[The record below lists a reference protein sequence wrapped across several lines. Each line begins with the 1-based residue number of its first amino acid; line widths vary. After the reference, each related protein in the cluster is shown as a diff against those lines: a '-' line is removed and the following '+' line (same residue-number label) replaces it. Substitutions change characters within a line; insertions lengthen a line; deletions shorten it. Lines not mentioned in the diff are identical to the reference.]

1 VSRAA
6 GDGLSGG
13 PPPVVTRGDV
23 AAGLRRLGVAADDTV
38 FFHSSLRSLGYVDG
52 GADAVIDGFGD
63 AVGPQGTVVVPTF
76 TLLGRVGP
84 FGSWYD
90 HERSPS
96 TVGTITETLR
106 RRPDA
111 IRSVHPI
118 HSVAA
123 LGRRAEAVTAGHRTA
138 HGRVSPWCDAAFA
151 WGSPF
156 DLLARWNAWYVLLGV
171 TDSVQTIMH
180 YVEAIVA
187 DAVVQRAPAAGRRAV
202 VAGIRRWGTPG
213 VWASLDRVRL
223 GAAIQDGGTYRTT
236 TVGAATVR
244 AARFQTVLRDSLDV
258 VLGDPATWLNAPFR
272 EWMGQPPAAP
282 DVLAAYTAPAGVPP
296 PPDAPADG
304 AGVSC
309 AGNVAP

>member
-1 VSRAA
+1 MTRA
-6 GDGLSGG
+6 
-13 PPPVVTRGDV
+13 DV
-23 AAGLRRLGVAADDTV
+23 AAGLGRLGIAAGETV
-38 FFHSSLRSLGYVDG
+38 FFHSSLRSLGHVDG
-52 GADAVIDGFGD
+52 GADAVVDGVAD
-63 AVGPQGTVVVPTF
+63 AVGPLGTVAVPTF

-90 HERSPS
+90 HEQSPS
-96 TVGTITETLR
+96 TVGAITETLR
-106 RRPDA
+106 RRPGA

-123 LGRRAEAVTAGHRTA
+123 LGRRATALTAGHLLA

-171 TDSVQTIMH
+171 TYNVQTIMH

-187 DAVVQRAPAAGRRAV
+187 DAVVQRAPPAARGAV

-223 GAAIQDGGTYRTT
+223 GEAIQARGAYAVTGI
-236 TVGAATVR
+236 GAATVR
-244 AARFQTVLRDSLDV
+244 AAPFQTVLGHSLDV
-258 VLGDPATWLNAPFR
+258 VLGDPAAWLNPPFR
-272 EWMGQPPAAP
+272 EWMGAPPAPRA
-282 DVLAAYTAPAGVPP
+282 VLAAYTAPEGVPP
-296 PPDAPADG
+296 LDPPGGG

-309 AGNVAP
+309 AGNVALP

>member
-1 VSRAA
+1 
-6 GDGLSGG
+6 
-13 PPPVVTRGDV
+13 V
-23 AAGLRRLGVAADDTV
+23 A
-38 FFHSSLRSLGYVDG
+38 
-52 GADAVIDGFGD
+52 
-63 AVGPQGTVVVPTF
+63 VPTF

-90 HERSPS
+90 HEQSPS

-106 RRPDA
+106 RRRGA
-111 IRSVHPI
+111 LRSVHPI

-123 LGRRAEAVTAGHRTA
+123 LGRRAAALTAGHLLA

-171 TDSVQTIMH
+171 TYNVQTIVH

-187 DAVVQRAPAAGRRAV
+187 DAVVQRAPPAERGAV

-223 GAAIQDGGTYRTT
+223 GEAIQARGAYATT
-236 TVGAATVR
+236 TIGAATVR
-244 AARFQTVLRDSLDV
+244 AAPFQTVLRHSLDLPGV
-258 VLGDPATWLNAPFR
+258 DGR
-272 EWMGQPPAAP
+272 PPAAARGARGLHRP
-282 DVLAAYTAPAGVPP
+282 RWGAAAGRPAAGRPAGGRGRRLLRRERRPVARPPATAPPGE
-296 PPDAPADG
+296 G
-304 AGVSC
+304 AGGV
-309 AGNVAP
+309 VP